1 MDSSSQGDPRGS
13 GRVSPRE
20 VELIRF
26 RDAKYLI
33 KFTLMTDEVI
43 EGQVAW
49 YDEISVH
56 VVLPDK
62 TELTIMNNVISTY
75 GRV

>member
-1 MDSSSQGDPRGS
+1 MDNSSQGDTRNA

-26 RDAKYLI
+26 RDARCPVAFK
-33 KFTLMTDEVI
+33 LMTDEVI
-43 EGQVAW
+43 EGLVVW
-49 YDEISVH
+49 YDDISVH
-56 VVLPDK
+56 VVMPDK
-62 TELTIMNNVISTY
+62 SELTIMNNVISTY

>member
-1 MDSSSQGDPRGS
+1 MENSSQADAKVF

-26 RDAKYLI
+26 RDSKAI
-33 KFTLMTDEVI
+33 VSFQLMTDEVI
-43 EGQVAW
+43 EGTILW

-56 VVLPDK
+56 VAREDK
-62 TELTIMNNVISTY
+62 SELTIMNNVISTY
-75 GRV
+75 GRR